1 MRQFMMTVMALTAF
15 GAMLVT
21 AQAENQTPSSP
32 TVSGPAKKRTVP
44 QSVRDAAKPPPE
56 WDLAHPGRA
65 GDHVSAALQSASTC
79 TGLKSVCMGY
89 PDGLYAARSAQNWV
103 PNASYAREYFETYR
117 FGLQRARPYLEKYCN
132 FLWERCM
139 KSGFWEGYF
148 IHRSA
153 ERR

>member
-1 MRQFMMTVMALTAF
+1 MRQFMMTTIALAAL
-15 GAMLVT
+15 GAMVII
-21 AQAENQTPSSP
+21 AQAENKS
-32 TVSGPAKKRTVP
+32 VSRTA
-44 QSVRDAAKPPPE
+44 RAAE
-56 WDLAHPGRA
+56 
-65 GDHVSAALQSASTC
+65 SASTC

>member
-1 MRQFMMTVMALTAF
+1 MRQFVMTLMALTAF
-15 GAMLVT
+15 AAIVVT
-21 AQAENQTPSSP
+21 AQAENNPSRTARASHQSP
-32 TVSGPAKKRTVP
+32 
-44 QSVRDAAKPPPE
+44 Q
-56 WDLAHPGRA
+56 
-65 GDHVSAALQSASTC
+65 TC
-79 TGLKSVCMGY
+79 TGLKLVCISY

-117 FGLQRARPYLEKYCN
+117 FGLERARPYLDKYCN